1 MPMALRPNGTAT
13 ISFGLV
19 SIPVNLFSASESKAA
34 ISFNM
39 LHDEDNARVKQQ
51 LVCSKDGEVVERDHI
66 VKGYEFEK
74 GQYVVFT
81 PAELKALEEQTNQ
94 VMEIMEFVPLAKI
107 DPVYFDKG
115 YYLSPGKGGDKA
127 YGLLAKAMTET
138 GRCGLAK
145 YAARGKQYLVVVRP
159 VTGHEGGLMMQQL
172 NYADEVRSFADVGVP
187 EVAVKDAELKLAI
200 MLTDQIATDEFHPEN
215 YKDEVKERVEGLIR
229 RKIDG
234 QEISASAPEAPKNQV
249 IDLMEALKASLAA
262 RGGRKGA
269 SKADAARDAKPER
282 KPAARAD
289 AGEAR
294 PRALRAVGNGKK
306 ASRA

>member
-1 MPMALRPNGTAT
+1 MGLRPNGTAT

-39 LHDEDNARVKQQ
+39 LHDEDHARVKQQ
-51 LVCSKDGEVVERDHI
+51 LVCTKDGETVERDHI

-81 PAELKALEEQTNQ
+81 PEELKAIEEQSNQ
-94 VMEIMEFVPLAKI
+94 IMEITEFVPLAKI

-127 YGLLAKAMTET
+127 YRLLAKAMTET

-159 VTGHEGGLMMQQL
+159 VTGHESGLMMQQL
-172 NYADEVRSFADVGVP
+172 NYADEIRSFADVEIP
-187 EVAVKDAELKLAI
+187 EGDVKDAELKLAI

-215 YKDEVKERVEGLIR
+215 YKDEVKERVEALIR

-234 QEISASAPEAPKNQV
+234 QEISEVKPEAPKTQV

-262 RGGRKGA
+262 RGGRRKEAA
-269 SKADAARDAKPER
+269 SAPAKPER
-282 KPAARAD
+282 KPAVH
-289 AGEAR
+289 
-294 PRALRAVGNGKK
+294 ALREEPAQKARLRVVGNGKK
-306 ASRA
+306 SR

>member
-1 MPMALRPNGTAT
+1 MAARPTWKGYLKVSLVTIPVRVYPATESSAT
-13 ISFGLV
+13 ISFNQLHEECQTRIQQKKWCPHCEREV
-19 SIPVNLFSASESKAA
+19 TSAE
-34 ISFNM
+34 
-39 LHDEDNARVKQQ
+39 
-51 LVCSKDGEVVERDHI
+51 I

-81 PAELKALEEQTNQ
+81 PAELKALDEQANQ
-94 VMEIMEFVPLAKI
+94 VMEITEFVPLAKI

-127 YGLLAKAMTET
+127 YRLLSRAMTQT

-172 NYADEVRSFADVGVP
+172 SYADEIRSFKDVEVP
-187 EVAVKDAELKLAI
+187 AGDVNEAELKLAI

-215 YKDEVKERVEGLIR
+215 YKDEVKERVEGLIQK
-229 RKIDG
+229 KIAG
-234 QEISASAPEAPKNQV
+234 QEISETEAPAPKTHV

-262 RGGRKGA
+262 RTGRKGA
-269 SKADAARDAKPER
+269 ARAADVAEKPER
-282 KPAARAD
+282 KPATRAD
-289 AGEAR
+289 ATRGETR
-294 PRALRAVGNGKK
+294 TKLRAVGNGKK
-306 ASRA
+306 AAKG

>member
-1 MPMALRPNGTAT
+1 MAQRPTGTAT

-39 LHDEDNARVKQQ
+39 LHDEDHARVKQQ
-51 LVCSKDGEVVERDHI
+51 LVCSKDGATVEKDHV

-74 GQYVVFT
+74 GQYVVFS
-81 PAELKALEEQTNQ
+81 PEELKALEEQSNQ
-94 VMEIMEFVPLAKI
+94 IIEITEFVPLAKI

-127 YGLLAKAMTET
+127 YRLLAKAMTET

-172 NYADEVRSFADVGVP
+172 NYADEIRSFSDMEIP
-187 EVAVKDAELKLAI
+187 ETEVKDAELKLAI

-215 YKDEVKERVEGLIR
+215 YKDEVKERVEALIK

-234 QEISASAPEAPKNQV
+234 QEISESKPEAPKTQV

-262 RGGRKGA
+262 RGGRRKEAA
-269 SKADAARDAKPER
+269 SASTKPER
-282 KPAARAD
+282 KPAVRATREEP
-289 AGEAR
+289 AEK
-294 PRALRAVGNGKK
+294 PRLRAVGNGRK
-306 ASRA
+306 SR

>member
-1 MPMALRPNGTAT
+1 MAIRPNGTAT

-39 LHDEDNARVKQQ
+39 LHDEDHARVKQQ
-51 LVCSKDGEVVERDHI
+51 LVCTKDGETVERDHI

-81 PAELKALEEQTNQ
+81 PEELKAIEEQSNQ
-94 VMEIMEFVPLAKI
+94 IMEITEFVPLAKI

-127 YGLLAKAMTET
+127 YRLLAKAMTET

-159 VTGHEGGLMMQQL
+159 VTGHESGLMMQQL
-172 NYADEVRSFADVGVP
+172 NYADEIRSFADVEIP
-187 EVAVKDAELKLAI
+187 EGDVKDAELKLAI

-215 YKDEVKERVEGLIR
+215 YKDEVKERVEALIR

-234 QEISASAPEAPKNQV
+234 QEISEVKPEAPKTQV

-262 RGGRKGA
+262 RGGRRKEAA
-269 SKADAARDAKPER
+269 SAPAKPER
-282 KPAARAD
+282 KPAVH
-289 AGEAR
+289 
-294 PRALRAVGNGKK
+294 ALREEPAQKARLRVVGNGKK
-306 ASRA
+306 SR

>member
-1 MPMALRPNGTAT
+1 MALRPTGTAT

-39 LHDEDNARVKQQ
+39 LHDADHARVKQQ
-51 LVCSKDGEVVERDHI
+51 LVCTKDGEAVERDHI

-74 GQYVVFT
+74 GLYVAFT
-81 PAELKALEEQTNQ
+81 PEELKALEEQSNQ
-94 VMEIMEFVPLAKI
+94 VMEITEFVPLAKI

-127 YGLLAKAMTET
+127 YRLLAKAMTDT

-172 NYADEVRSFADVGVP
+172 NYADEIRSFSDVEIP
-187 EVAVKDAELKLAI
+187 EGEVKDAELKLAI

-215 YKDEVKERVEGLIR
+215 YKDEVKARVEALIQ

-234 QEISASAPEAPKNQV
+234 QEISEVKPEAPKTQV

-262 RGGRKGA
+262 RGGRRKEAA
-269 SKADAARDAKPER
+269 SAPAEPER
-282 KPAARAD
+282 KPAVRAVREEPTQKAR
-289 AGEAR
+289 
-294 PRALRAVGNGKK
+294 LRVVGNGKK
-306 ASRA
+306 NR

>member
-1 MPMALRPNGTAT
+1 MALRPTGTAT

-39 LHDEDNARVKQQ
+39 LHDDDHARVKQQ
-51 LVCSKDGEVVERDHI
+51 LVCSRDGATVERDHI

-81 PAELKALEEQTNQ
+81 PEELKALEEQSNQ
-94 VMEIMEFVPLAKI
+94 IMEITEFVPLAKI

-127 YGLLAKAMTET
+127 YRLLAKAMTET

-172 NYADEVRSFADVGVP
+172 NYADEIRSFTDVEVP
-187 EVAVKDAELKLAI
+187 EAEVKDAELKLAI
-200 MLTDQIATDEFHPEN
+200 MLTDQIATDEFHP
-215 YKDEVKERVEGLIR
+215 
-229 RKIDG
+229 
-234 QEISASAPEAPKNQV
+234 
-249 IDLMEALKASLAA
+249 
-262 RGGRKGA
+262 
-269 SKADAARDAKPER
+269 
-282 KPAARAD
+282 
-289 AGEAR
+289 
-294 PRALRAVGNGKK
+294 
-306 ASRA
+306 

>member
-1 MPMALRPNGTAT
+1 MALRPTGTAT

-39 LHDEDNARVKQQ
+39 LHDADHARVKQQ
-51 LVCSKDGEVVERDHI
+51 LVCTKDGETVERDHI

-81 PAELKALEEQTNQ
+81 PEELKALEEQSNQ
-94 VMEIMEFVPLAKI
+94 VMEITEFVPLAKI

-127 YGLLAKAMTET
+127 YRLLAKAMTET

-172 NYADEVRSFADVGVP
+172 NYADEVRSFGDVEIP
-187 EVAVKDAELKLAI
+187 EGEVKDAELKLAI
-200 MLTDQIATDEFHPEN
+200 MLTDQIASDEFHPEN
-215 YKDEVKERVEGLIR
+215 YKDEVKGRVEALIQ

-234 QEISASAPEAPKNQV
+234 QEISEVKPAAPKTQV

-262 RGGRKGA
+262 RGGRRKE
-269 SKADAARDAKPER
+269 AATAPAEPER
-282 KPAARAD
+282 KPAVRATREET
-289 AGEAR
+289 AEK
-294 PRALRAVGNGKK
+294 PRLRAVGNGKK
-306 ASRA
+306 GR

>member
-1 MPMALRPNGTAT
+1 MALKPTGSAT

-19 SIPVNLFSASESKAA
+19 SIPVNLHSASESKAA

-39 LHDEDNARVKQQ
+39 LHDADHARIKQQ
-51 LVCSKDGEVVERDHI
+51 LVCTKDGETVERDRI

-81 PAELKALEEQTNQ
+81 PAELKALDEQSNQ
-94 VMEIMEFVPLAKI
+94 VIEITEFVPLAKI

-127 YGLLAKAMTET
+127 YRLLSTAMTKT

-159 VTGHEGGLMMQQL
+159 VTGHEGGLLMQQL
-172 NYADEVRSFADVGVP
+172 HYADELRSFAEV
-187 EVAVKDAELKLAI
+187 EVAEGEIKDAELKLAI
-200 MLTDQIATDEFHPEN
+200 QLTDQIASDEFHPEN
-215 YKDEVKERVEGLIR
+215 YKDEVKERVDALIKK
-229 RKIDG
+229 KIAG
-234 QEISASAPEAPKNQV
+234 QEISEAEAPAPKTQV

-262 RGGRKGA
+262 RTGRK
-269 SKADAARDAKPER
+269 AAGRDEGAKPER
-282 KPAARAD
+282 KPATRAD
-289 AGEAR
+289 ATRGEAR
-294 PRALRAVGNGKK
+294 PKLRAVGNGKK
-306 ASRA
+306 SAKG

>member
-1 MPMALRPNGTAT
+1 MALKPTGTAT

-19 SIPVNLFSASESKAA
+19 SIPVNLHSASESKAA
-34 ISFNM
+34 VSFNM
-39 LHDEDNARVKQQ
+39 LHETDHARVKQQ
-51 LVCSKDGEVVERDHI
+51 LVCTKDGEIVERDRI

-81 PAELKALEEQTNQ
+81 PGELKALDEQSNQ
-94 VMEIMEFVPLAKI
+94 VIEITEFVPLAKI

-115 YYLSPGKGGDKA
+115 YYLSPGKGADKA
-127 YGLLAKAMTET
+127 YRLLSRAMTQT

-172 NYADEVRSFADVGVP
+172 HYADEVRSFT
-187 EVAVKDAELKLAI
+187 EVELPKAEVKDAELKLAI
-200 MLTDQIATDEFHPEN
+200 QLTDQIASDEFHPEN

-234 QEISASAPEAPKNQV
+234 QEISESAPEAPRTQV
-249 IDLMEALKASLAA
+249 IDLMAALKASLAA

-269 SKADAARDAKPER
+269 SKAEPGARDAKPER

-294 PRALRAVGNGKK
+294 PRALRAVANGKK

>member
-1 MPMALRPNGTAT
+1 MALKPTGSAT

-19 SIPVNLFSASESKAA
+19 SIPVNLHSASESKAA
-34 ISFNM
+34 VSFNM
-39 LHDEDNARVKQQ
+39 LHETDHARVKQQ
-51 LVCSKDGEVVERDHI
+51 LVCTKDGEIVERDKI

-81 PAELKALEEQTNQ
+81 PAELKALDEQSNQ
-94 VMEIMEFVPLAKI
+94 VMEITEFVPLAKI

-127 YGLLAKAMTET
+127 YRLLARAMTQT

-172 NYADEVRSFADVGVP
+172 NYADEIRSFKDVEVP
-187 EVAVKDAELKLAI
+187 AGDVNDAELKLAI
-200 MLTDQIATDEFHPEN
+200 MLTDQIASDEFHPEN
-215 YKDEVKERVEGLIR
+215 YKDEVKERVEGLIQK
-229 RKIDG
+229 KIAG
-234 QEISASAPEAPKNQV
+234 QEISEAEAPAPKTQV

-262 RGGRKGA
+262 RTGRKGA
-269 SKADAARDAKPER
+269 ARAADVPEKPER
-282 KPAARAD
+282 KPATRAD
-289 AGEAR
+289 ATRGETR
-294 PRALRAVGNGKK
+294 TKLRAVGNGRRKG
-306 ASRA
+306 

>member
-1 MPMALRPNGTAT
+1 MSLKPTGSAT

-19 SIPVNLFSASESKAA
+19 SIPVNLHSASESKAA
-34 ISFNM
+34 VSFNM
-39 LHDEDNARVKQQ
+39 LHDADNARVKQQ
-51 LVCSKDGEVVERDHI
+51 LVCTKDGEVVERDHI

-81 PAELKALEEQTNQ
+81 PGELKALEEQSNQ

-172 NYADEVRSFADVGVP
+172 NYADEIRSFADVEVP
-187 EVAVKDAELKLAI
+187 HVDVKDAELKLAI

-215 YKDEVKERVEGLIR
+215 YKDEVKERVEGLIQK
-229 RKIDG
+229 KIAG
-234 QEISASAPEAPKNQV
+234 QEISEAEAPAPKTQV

-262 RGGRKGA
+262 RTGRKGA
-269 SKADAARDAKPER
+269 AKAADAPEKPER
-282 KPAARAD
+282 RPATRAD
-289 AGEAR
+289 ATRGEAR
-294 PRALRAVGNGKK
+294 TKLRVVGNGKK
-306 ASRA
+306 AAKS

>member
-1 MPMALRPNGTAT
+1 MAQRPTGTAT

-19 SIPVNLFSASESKAA
+19 SIPVDLFSASESKAA

-39 LHDEDNARVKQQ
+39 LHDEDHARVKQQ
-51 LVCSKDGEVVERDHI
+51 LVCSKDGATVERDHV

-74 GQYVVFT
+74 GQYVVFS
-81 PAELKALEEQTNQ
+81 PEEQSNQ
-94 VMEIMEFVPLAKI
+94 IMEITEFVPLAKI

-127 YGLLAKAMTET
+127 YRLLAKAMTET

-172 NYADEVRSFADVGVP
+172 NYADEIRSFSDVEIP
-187 EVAVKDAELKLAI
+187 ETEVKDAELKLAI

-215 YKDEVKERVEGLIR
+215 YKDEVQEGGEALIK
-229 RKIDG
+229 RKI
-234 QEISASAPEAPKNQV
+234 A
-249 IDLMEALKASLAA
+249 
-262 RGGRKGA
+262 
-269 SKADAARDAKPER
+269 
-282 KPAARAD
+282 
-289 AGEAR
+289 
-294 PRALRAVGNGKK
+294 
-306 ASRA
+306 